1 MKQWGC
7 AMAEKS
13 RIEWTDATWNPTTG
27 CTKVSPGCK
36 RCYAELEWARL
47 AANPKTVYFG
57 RAFTDVQIHADRLGT
72 PLRWAKPRRIFV
84 DAMSDL
90 FHEDVPSA
98 FIAEVFGVMA
108 GCPQHTFQLLT
119 KRPERMLELMNAPW
133 FQQMVRDFVAGWP
146 EAETMTWPLAN
157 VWLGVSAEDQETADR
172 RIPLLLD
179 TPAAVRWVSLEPLL
193 GPVTLTDVPNN
204 LGVAE
209 GQRHIDALGGFA
221 WECDGPSYVD
231 TCGIG
236 SRIDWV
242 VVGGESGQKAR
253 PMHPDWVRSLRDQCE
268 DYCVPFNFKQWGEF
282 QLSKSGCE
290 VIESNESG
298 APLAAWPDG
307 QIANGTAEQHGG
319 PGTLIHR
326 VGKKAAGRLLDGRLH
341 DAFPEASHA

>member
-1 MKQWGC
+1 
-7 AMAEKS
+7 MADKS

-36 RCYAELEWARL
+36 HCYAEREWARL

-57 RAFTDVQIHADRLGT
+57 REFTDVKIHADRLGT

-119 KRPERMLELMNAPW
+119 KRPERILELMNAPW
-133 FQQMVRDFVAGWP
+133 FETMVRDFVDGWP
-146 EAETMTWPLAN
+146 QDETMTWPLAN
-157 VWLGVSAEDQETADR
+157 VWLGVSAEDQKTADR

-193 GPVTLTDVPNN
+193 GPVDLVGIRPPIFAATANALTGFWKWD
-204 LGVAE
+204 
-209 GQRHIDALGGFA
+209 GGPTKR
-221 WECDGPSYVD
+221 EC
-231 TCGIG
+231 

-242 VVGGESGQKAR
+242 VVGGESGPRAR
-253 PMHPDWVRSLRDQCE
+253 PMHPYWVRSLRDQCAAAG
-268 DYCVPFNFKQWGEF
+268 VAFNLKQWGEWYPEEDHPGF
-282 QLSKSGCE
+282 VWVPDRRYE
-290 VIESNESG
+290 ETHIG
-298 APLAAWPDG
+298 ADRLF
-307 QIANGTAEQHGG
+307 
-319 PGTLIHR
+319 R
-326 VGKKAAGRLLDGRLH
+326 VGKKSAGRLLDGQLH
-341 DAFPEASHA
+341 DAFPEASHG